1 MPLWLTRS
9 DVESLLDMPAAIE
22 AVADA
27 YRLIYLGQAELP
39 VRSNIPVARHAGS
52 LMTMPAYLGG
62 DVDALGA
69 KLITF
74 YDTNP
79 AQRNLPTIQ
88 GKIVLF
94 DPETG
99 ALQALIEAGLLT
111 AMRTGAAGGV
121 AARYLAR
128 ADART
133 LTIFGSGAQ
142 APYQVEAVLCERAIE
157 RVLVLSRQHSH
168 AETLAARLAQR
179 FGIKAEAATE
189 VEEAVRAADIL
200 VTATSAH
207 EPLFDGA
214 LLRRGTHVSGIGS
227 HLPEASEVDVTT
239 LRRAKVVVDQFSSCL
254 AEAGDIM
261 KPIGAG
267 LYDRGKIHAEI
278 GAIIAGE
285 RAGRSDES
293 EITFFKS
300 VGLAAQDV
308 AVARAVYLRA
318 LAQGVGVEL
327 EA

>member
-1 MPLWLTRS
+1 MPLWLARR

-27 YRLIYLGQAELP
+27 YRLIHLGQAELP

-69 KLITF
+69 KFITF
-74 YDTNP
+74 YGTNP
-79 AQRNLPTIQ
+79 AQRSLPAIQ
-88 GKIVLF
+88 GKVVLF
-94 DPETG
+94 DSETG
-99 ALQALIEAGLLT
+99 ALQAFIEAGLLT

-168 AETLAARLAQR
+168 AERLAARLAQR

-207 EPLFDGA
+207 DPLFDGG
-214 LLRRGTHVSGIGS
+214 LLRRGVHVSGIGS

-239 LRRAKVVVDQFSSCL
+239 LRRAKVVVDQLGACL
-254 AEAGDIM
+254 AEAGDII
-261 KPIGAG
+261 KPIRAG

-318 LAQGVGVEL
+318 LAQGVGMEL

>member
-1 MPLWLTRS
+1 MPLWLARR

-27 YRLIYLGQAELP
+27 YRLIHLGQAELP

-69 KLITF
+69 KFITF
-74 YDTNP
+74 YGTNP
-79 AQRNLPTIQ
+79 AQRNLPAIQ
-88 GKIVLF
+88 GKVVLF
-94 DPETG
+94 DSETG
-99 ALQALIEAGLLT
+99 ALQAFIEAGLLT

-168 AETLAARLAQR
+168 AERLAARLAQR

-207 EPLFDGA
+207 DPLFDGG
-214 LLRRGTHVSGIGS
+214 LLRRGVHVSGIGS

-239 LRRAKVVVDQFSSCL
+239 LRRAKVVVDQLGACL
-254 AEAGDIM
+254 AEAGDII
-261 KPIGAG
+261 KPIRAG

-318 LAQGVGVEL
+318 LAQGVGMEL

>member
-1 MPLWLTRS
+1 M
-9 DVESLLDMPAAIE
+9 
-22 AVADA
+22 
-27 YRLIYLGQAELP
+27 QA
-39 VRSNIPVARHAGS
+39 
-52 LMTMPAYLGG
+52 
-62 DVDALGA
+62 
-69 KLITF
+69 F
-74 YDTNP
+74 
-79 AQRNLPTIQ
+79 
-88 GKIVLF
+88 
-94 DPETG
+94 
-99 ALQALIEAGLLT
+99 IEAGLLT

-157 RVLVLSRQHSH
+157 RVLVFSRQHSH
-168 AETLAARLAQR
+168 AERLAARLARR

-207 EPLFDGA
+207 EPLFDGG

-239 LRRAKVVVDQFSSCL
+239 LRRAKVVVDQLSSCL
-254 AEAGDIM
+254 AEAGDII
-261 KPIGAG
+261 KPIRAG

-318 LAQGVGVEL
+318 LAQGVGMEL

>member
-39 VRSNIPVARHAGS
+39 VRSNIPVARYAGS

-79 AQRNLPTIQ
+79 AQRNLPAIQ

-99 ALQALIEAGLLT
+99 ALQAFIEAGLLT

-200 VTATSAH
+200 VTATSAYD
-207 EPLFDGA
+207 PLFDGG
-214 LLRRGTHVSGIGS
+214 LLRPGTHVSGIGS
-227 HLPEASEVDVTT
+227 HLREASEVDVTT
-239 LRRAKVVVDQFSSCL
+239 LRRAKVVVDQLSSCL

-327 EA
+327 EE

>member
-239 LRRAKVVVDQFSSCL
+239 LRRAKVVVDQLSSCL

>member
-69 KLITF
+69 KLITL

-79 AQRNLPTIQ
+79 AQRNLPAIQ

-99 ALQALIEAGLLT
+99 ALQAFIEAGLLT

-157 RVLVLSRQHSH
+157 RVLVLSRQPAH
-168 AETLAARLAQR
+168 AERLAARLAQR

-207 EPLFDGA
+207 EPLFDGG

-239 LRRAKVVVDQFSSCL
+239 LRRAKVVVDQLSSCL
-254 AEAGDIM
+254 AEAGDII
-261 KPIGAG
+261 KPIRAG

>member
-1 MPLWLTRS
+1 MPLWLARR

-27 YRLIYLGQAELP
+27 YRLIHLGQVELP

-69 KLITF
+69 KLITL

-79 AQRNLPTIQ
+79 AQRNLPAIQ

-99 ALQALIEAGLLT
+99 ALQAFIEAGLLT

-157 RVLVLSRQHSH
+157 RVIVLSRQPAH
-168 AETLAARLAQR
+168 AERLAARLARR

-207 EPLFDGA
+207 DPLFDGG
-214 LLRRGTHVSGIGS
+214 LLRPGTHVSGIGS

-239 LRRAKVVVDQFSSCL
+239 LRRAKVVVDQLSSCL
-254 AEAGDIM
+254 AEAGDII
-261 KPIGAG
+261 KPIRAG
-267 LYDRGKIHAEI
+267 LFDRGKIHAEI